1 MTVTARITISDTDT
15 PPPYIDTA
23 TDEWMVYDAS
33 KRKYVSTGIKAK
45 GQKGDTGA
53 KGEKGE
59 QGDKGDKGDPG
70 AKGDKGDK
78 GDGLEVVDTR
88 NDNQPPSWYR
98 RNHPRTTVKEM
109 KYQSTIGIPSS
120 WRSGTYCT
128 LETTV
133 RYSDTSGG
141 RVEQSTTLD
150 NGVQL
155 RRVGTADDT
164 AWEPWI
170 NVSAQVREVE
180 KGLASAKSTIAAL
193 EQAKEEIEKGKL
205 STSDLPAHLKWIY
218 DAFNEGK
225 TDSKGGL
232 TLTQIIGL
240 FNIDG
245 KITAYISGRNAPGA
259 HMLAAG
265 VTSLAD
271 QDAVSYINYDGTAK
285 FGNIKIN
292 RDSIYID
299 ADDSGSGLHQVVHD
313 RLYITRSGI
322 FAYLDSYIR
331 GGLDTGVFKANYEQG
346 FHSKRVSI
354 GDGGTSV
361 IQVPRGNS
369 VGLKIDGNLH
379 VFGDKM
385 EYNGHR
391 VVTEGIPRSHDM
403 WSEGGSVSL
412 TKEDTSVLIGNEAL
426 SSAHCT
432 ITLPDASDVPVGWR
446 CTVTTMGAVVGGS
459 NTFKTKYSSQKMFW
473 GSERQV
479 STSHD
484 YAEKTNIIVALRIS
498 QRSTNNGTAYWF
510 VKEIRAY

>member
-15 PPPYIDTA
+15 PTPYIDPA
-23 TDEWMVYDAS
+23 TGEWMVYDAT
-33 KRKYVSTGIKAK
+33 KRDYVSTGIKAK

-78 GDGLEVVDTR
+78 GDGLEVIDTR

-150 NGVQL
+150 NGTQL

-164 AWEPWI
+164 TWEPWI
-170 NVSAQVREVE
+170 NITAQVQELE
-180 KGLASAKSTIAAL
+180 SGLSSAKTSISAL
-193 EQAKEEIEKGKL
+193 QDAREEIEKDKL
-205 STSDLPAHLKWIY
+205 SASDLPAHLKWIY
-218 DAFNEGK
+218 DAFNNGETIK
-225 TDSKGGL
+225 EGGL
-232 TLTQIIGL
+232 LLSQIIGL

-271 QDAVSYINYDGTAK
+271 QDAVSYINYDGSTK
-285 FGNIKIN
+285 FGGLTIDKDGEVSVVKQTGTPSDPDWIAMHLSHNRITFEKKQKNQPWADVGGSVGWFGIQDGRLLLYSGTGGNLIGDNSQPLLIDGGIDVKGPINN
-292 RDSIYID
+292 RDSGFFPVTYGMCSFD
-299 ADDSGSGLHQVVHD
+299 TSGRIIKEVVHPKEKH
-313 RLYITRSGI
+313 
-322 FAYLDSYIR
+322 
-331 GGLDTGVFKANYEQG
+331 FKVE
-346 FHSKRVSI
+346 
-354 GDGGTSV
+354 
-361 IQVPRGNS
+361 
-369 VGLKIDGNLH
+369 KIDVGYY
-379 VFGDKM
+379 K
-385 EYNGHR
+385 
-391 VVTEGIPRSHDM
+391 
-403 WSEGGSVSL
+403 
-412 TKEDTSVLIGNEAL
+412 
-426 SSAHCT
+426 
-432 ITLPDASDVPVGWR
+432 ITLPDIWMPSVMLIGNACARDSRQALFCSFGQ
-446 CTVTTMGAVVGGS
+446 GS
-459 NTFKTKYSSQKMFW
+459 YPYNEWYCGVADDSSRNDPKK
-473 GSERQV
+473 V
-479 STSHD
+479 SF
-484 YAEKTNIIVALRIS
+484 IVI
-498 QRSTNNGTAYWF
+498 GM
-510 VKEIRAY
+510 E